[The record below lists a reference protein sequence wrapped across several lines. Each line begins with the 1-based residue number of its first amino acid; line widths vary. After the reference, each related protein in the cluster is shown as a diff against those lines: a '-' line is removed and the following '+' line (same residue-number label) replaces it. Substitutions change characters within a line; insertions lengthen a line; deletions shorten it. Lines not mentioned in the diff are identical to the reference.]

1 MKKNPKIKIVTK
13 NILEKIERIEN
24 ANAEYNQKYN
34 NSFKE
39 IDNKDK
45 LILSSIEEIG
55 INRDKFEEVIKEV
68 SKHIK
73 SLLSLSNKKLEE
85 AKLIKAEK

>member
-24 ANAEYNQKYN
+24 ANSEYNQKYN

-55 INRDKFEEVIKEV
+55 INRDKFDEVIKEV